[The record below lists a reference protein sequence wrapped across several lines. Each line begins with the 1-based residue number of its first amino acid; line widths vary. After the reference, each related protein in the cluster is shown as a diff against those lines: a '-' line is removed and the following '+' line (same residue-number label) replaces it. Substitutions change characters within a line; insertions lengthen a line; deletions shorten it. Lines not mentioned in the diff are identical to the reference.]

1 MGNIKMALI
10 KKVKLVKPICAIT
23 FSKPVN
29 LEKVTAELET
39 ILGKV
44 EARSETYAFNY
55 TDYYTREM
63 GIGLRKFF
71 LSFKK
76 LVSPDFLAEIKN
88 KTNAIESSLAV
99 KGKRRIN
106 LDPGY
111 VTSAKVV
118 IASAKDFAHRI
129 YLGKGIYGDLQL
141 QYRHGRFWPEK
152 WTFPDYTSQSVID
165 FFEKVRNQIAQEENL

>member
-1 MGNIKMALI
+1 MAEI
-10 KKVKLVKPICAIT
+10 REVKPVKPICAVT
-23 FSKPVN
+23 FSKQVN
-29 LEKVTAELET
+29 VESVISELEG

-44 EARSETYAFNY
+44 EEKSETYAFNY
-55 TDYYTREM
+55 TDYYTKEM

-71 LSFKK
+71 LSFVK
-76 LVSPDFLAEIKN
+76 LQKPDFLAEMKN
-88 KTNAIESSLAV
+88 KTNTIESSFAV

-111 VTSAKVV
+111 LTSAKVV

-141 QYRHGRFWPEK
+141 QYRHGRLWPEK
-152 WTFPDYTSQSVID
+152 WTFPDYTSQPVID
-165 FFEKVRNQIAQEENL
+165 FFEKVRDKIAQEENIQ